1 MFLCDLFFIMNDID
15 FASYA
20 DDNAPYTIGNS
31 MEDVILKLRNSSTIL
46 FQWFMDNQVKA
57 NPDKYFYL

>member
-1 MFLCDLFFIMNDID
+1 MNDID

-46 FQWFMDNQVKA
+46 FQWFMDNQMKA
-57 NPDKYFYL
+57 NPDKYLYL